1 MASALSHA
9 AVALAAGT
17 CFPRDELPRRA
28 ILLGVILAVLPD
40 IDAVGYWLGVSTN
53 ALLGHRG
60 LTHSLPFAA
69 TVGTVAALVFSRGQ
83 IPTRDRRLL
92 VLFFVL
98 VIALHGMLDGFTNG
112 GPGIAFFS
120 PLSNARSFFP
130 FRPIEVS
137 PIGFGVFNERGLRI
151 LLSEMRWVLLP
162 SAALM
167 AAVTLLRR
175 SGRRDARHPRT

>member
-9 AVALAAGT
+9 AMALAAGT

-40 IDAVGYWLGVSTN
+40 VDAVGYWLGVPTG

-60 LTHSLPFAA
+60 LTHSLLFAA
-69 TVGTVAALVFSRGQ
+69 ALGTVAALVYSWG
-83 IPTRDRRLL
+83 PESVRDRRLL
-92 VLFFVL
+92 VFFFVL
-98 VIALHGMLDGFTNG
+98 VTALHGVLDGFTNG

-120 PLSNARSFFP
+120 PLSNARAFFP

-167 AAVTLLRR
+167 AAVTLLRG